1 MGGSCG
7 VPAQQEQ
14 VDGKLLVQGGEVQQ
28 LVGDEEQVQVDDK
41 HQVQGGGVREWG
53 GGEEQVQ
60 VELVLDDRH
69 QSLVQ
74 VGGALQV
81 QGQVDVQV
89 QAQVLELV
97 GVEEVVGKG
106 QVEVEVEEVQD
117 SGLDV
122 ASLAS
127 ELQN

>member
-1 MGGSCG
+1 MG
-7 VPAQQEQ
+7 A
-14 VDGKLLVQGGEVQQ
+14 
-28 LVGDEEQVQVDDK
+28 EEQVQVDDK
-41 HQVQGGGVREWG
+41 HQVQGGGVPEWG

-106 QVEVEVEEVQD
+106 PVEVEVEEVQD

>member
-1 MGGSCG
+1 MDGSCG
-7 VPAQQEQ
+7 VLAQREQ
-14 VDGKLLVQGGEVQQ
+14 LDGKLLVQGGEVQQ
-28 LVGDEEQVQVDDK
+28 LVGGEGQVQVDDK
-41 HQVQGGGVREWG
+41 HQVQGGGVPEWG

-60 VELVLDDRH
+60 VGLVLDDRH

-81 QGQVDVQV
+81 QEHVDVQV

-97 GVEEVVGKG
+97 AGKG
-106 QVEVEVEEVQD
+106 QVEVELEEVQD

>member
-1 MGGSCG
+1 MLELVGGSCG
-7 VPAQQEQ
+7 VLAQREQ

-28 LVGDEEQVQVDDK
+28 LV
-41 HQVQGGGVREWG
+41 

-97 GVEEVVGKG
+97 GVEEAGGKG
-106 QVEVEVEEVQD
+106 QVEVEEVQD

>member
-1 MGGSCG
+1 MLELVDGSCG
-7 VPAQQEQ
+7 VLAQREQ
-14 VDGKLLVQGGEVQQ
+14 LDGKLLVQGGEVQQ
-28 LVGDEEQVQVDDK
+28 LVGGEEQVQLDDK
-41 HQVQGGGVREWG
+41 HQVQGGGVPEWG

-81 QGQVDVQV
+81 QEHVDVQV

-97 GVEEVVGKG
+97 AGKG
-106 QVEVEVEEVQD
+106 QVEVELEEVQD

>member
-28 LVGDEEQVQVDDK
+28 LVGGEEQVQLDDK
-41 HQVQGGGVREWG
+41 HQVQGGGVPEWG

-81 QGQVDVQV
+81 QEHVDVQV

-97 GVEEVVGKG
+97 AGKG
-106 QVEVEVEEVQD
+106 QVEVELEEVQD